1 MGTTCQHL
9 SSPHPTSLSV
19 FLPYLKH
26 AAVATGLSF
35 LPTPSLSLLRGP
47 GKEAPHH
54 DPSSDSSFSPPP
66 PPPSFI
72 SSLPPSPYDIG
83 HFPSIGAKP
92 RNFWK
97 DLRRCWSE
105 EACSHCNSSLVS
117 IGVHGSSTVSIGARL
132 LLDLRRHVAP
142 PCPSPMC
149 GSSSSSTSA
158 RNSS

>member
-1 MGTTCQHL
+1 MAHGQ
-9 SSPHPTSLSV
+9 SWP
-19 FLPYLKH
+19 
-26 AAVATGLSF
+26 AARMVAVGLS
-35 LPTPSLSLLRGP
+35 PLSQGHHSDWGAVVTQGGP